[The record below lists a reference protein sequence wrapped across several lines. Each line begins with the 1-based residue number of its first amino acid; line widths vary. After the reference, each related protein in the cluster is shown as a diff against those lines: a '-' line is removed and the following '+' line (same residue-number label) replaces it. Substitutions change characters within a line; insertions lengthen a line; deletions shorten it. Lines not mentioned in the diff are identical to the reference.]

1 MTETAKALVE
11 LFTRLPD
18 LTASDPEW
26 QLVSRHWTGRLA
38 LTAGPD
44 SAVSIDTGA
53 VFDVVDGSLR
63 PSAGHVGTDPG
74 DIALRAPEAVW
85 QGMLEATPPPYLHC
99 PMGAAYHGFE
109 AGGHPET
116 VAQYWPAVHRV
127 VALLRHAA
135 SDVPVVPAPRRAA
148 DAPLWDQAAGRY
160 AHLNLDG
167 DDYRVYIEEAGQGI
181 PVLLQHTAGADG
193 RQWRHLLDDE
203 ALTQRFRFVAY
214 DLPFHGKSLPS
225 TNRNWWSEPYR
236 LTREFLMQVPLAVT
250 AAMNLDRPAFMGS
263 SIGGHLAVDLAYYH
277 PESFRAVIGLEAAL
291 KQEAQIDLTYLY
303 HPRVSNAYKATGMYG
318 LTSPTASEA
327 LRRETI
333 FVYSQGAPP
342 TFSGDLHYWQTEHDL
357 RGLAGKID
365 TSRCQVYLL
374 TGEYDWATTP
384 EMSRQLADEIPGA
397 TFQVMTGLGHFPMS
411 EDPAKFLSYVEP
423 ILDEIAQSST
433 VPA

>member
-1 MTETAKALVE
+1 
-11 LFTRLPD
+11 
-18 LTASDPEW
+18 
-26 QLVSRHWTGRLA
+26 
-38 LTAGPD
+38 
-44 SAVSIDTGA
+44 
-53 VFDVVDGSLR
+53 
-63 PSAGHVGTDPG
+63 
-74 DIALRAPEAVW
+74 
-85 QGMLEATPPPYLHC
+85 
-99 PMGAAYHGFE
+99 
-109 AGGHPET
+109 
-116 VAQYWPAVHRV
+116 V

-135 SDVPVVPAPRRAA
+135 SDVPVVPAPRRPA